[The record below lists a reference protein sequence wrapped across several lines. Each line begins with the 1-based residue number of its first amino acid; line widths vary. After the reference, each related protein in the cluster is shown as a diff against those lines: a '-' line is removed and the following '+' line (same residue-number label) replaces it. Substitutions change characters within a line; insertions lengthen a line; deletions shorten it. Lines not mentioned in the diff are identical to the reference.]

1 MATDPVSGHPL
12 LFGGDNTTASCDVSC
27 LALEKQTWEWTGST
41 WQQQSPASSP
51 SAREFASLAA
61 TADATSGSLVL
72 FGGLNG
78 VTTGPQGNQINT
90 ESLQGDTWTW
100 KGGNWVQQ
108 SPATKPPALYGA
120 TMPDSPVAGHYT
132 VLTGGYTGAVTGS
145 LTTYSWTGSTWASG

>member
-61 TADATSGSLVL
+61 TAGATSGSLVL

-78 VTTGPQGNQINT
+78 VTTGPQGNQTNT